1 MCLPN
6 WVWIQIFHKYSRDV
20 NINWYKDIN
29 KWNQQNLKKHFS
41 TTSQFIVLWKHKAK
55 KFTENDYDKWALND
69 FHIPH
74 NMISTCS
81 GYPFFFCGQDHW
93 FQRHIWNIFAFFR
106 RITTSRSWS
115 RLVRILLNKN
125 CNFIFQRLPQINS
138 WSCSHKGSHQS
149 KNKVPTNIKR
159 IEFAKRFLML
169 TFSKHYSFL
178 DTKVFKLASV
188 QWENY
193 NLKSIKW
200 WQASKFIC

>member
-106 RITTSRSWS
+106 
-115 RLVRILLNKN
+115 
-125 CNFIFQRLPQINS
+125 
-138 WSCSHKGSHQS
+138 
-149 KNKVPTNIKR
+149 
-159 IEFAKRFLML
+159 
-169 TFSKHYSFL
+169 
-178 DTKVFKLASV
+178 
-188 QWENY
+188 
-193 NLKSIKW
+193 SIKNNHQQVLE
-200 WQASKFIC
+200 QACQNSSEQKLQFYFSTLAPNQQLVLQSQRVSPKQEQGPNQYQKNWICKAVSYAYT